1 MNRNVNS
8 HFAVN
13 PTNIN
18 ISRSSFKRDQ
28 DILTTMNFGKLIPFY
43 VDEILPGSTVSIDTS
58 VLARLSTP
66 VHPTM
71 GNAFMDVY
79 YFFVPNRLVW
89 EHWTDFMGENN
100 AGPWA
105 PTVEYAVPQVT
116 SGTAGGFYKGSIAD
130 YMGIPTNVQNLSV
143 NALPFRAYTLIWN
156 QYFRSDAINDFAYLP
171 LNDSSYN
178 IDSYLDEMPIQNAF
192 CGLETLPVAK
202 YFDYFTGCL
211 PEPQRGDASRIPIN
225 FDDASIID
233 DGHGLTFFQKSAFS
247 SSRTP
252 NFGLATGGS
261 SGVQSVN
268 TLGNYDGSA
277 AGTPSVSVLHYAGG
291 LSIQQESSA
300 QITINELRLAFQLQR
315 LLERDAR
322 GGGRYTS
329 ILLSHFG
336 VQSPDARLQRAE
348 YLGGKRIPI
357 NINQVLQTS
366 STDETSPQGNTAAY
380 SLTTDVS
387 SSFTKSFVEH
397 GFLIGVCCLRT
408 EHSYQ
413 QGVER
418 MWSRKGR
425 FDYYWPVLANIGEQA
440 VLNKEIYA
448 QGNADDDGVFGYQEA
463 WAEYRYKPN
472 RISGAFRSNYYQSLD
487 VWHYG
492 DFYESLPTLSP
503 DWLAETKDNVDRTLA
518 ITSELE
524 DQCICNFYV
533 KNKSV
538 LPMPTYSIPGLIDH
552 N

>member
-28 DILTTMNFGKLIPFY
+28 DILTTMNFGKLVPFY

-105 PTVEYAVPQVT
+105 PTVEYSIPQVK
-116 SGTAGGFYKGSIAD
+116 SDAPGGFYKGSIAD
-130 YMGIPTNVQNLSV
+130 YMGIPTGVEGISV

-171 LNDSSYN
+171 LHDSSVG
-178 IDSYLDEMPIQNAF
+178 IDDYIGDEPIQNAF

-225 FDDASIID
+225 FDDASIVPNGTLNFESVVFGVPTGKLVSIQNAANS
-233 DGHGLTFFQKSAFS
+233 TS
-247 SSRTP
+247 SPS
-252 NFGLATGGS
+252 
-261 SGVQSVN
+261 SVN
-268 TLGNYDGSA
+268 ILGQVA
-277 AGTPSVSVLHYAGG
+277 ANTQQGYLRYNSG
-291 LSIQQESSA
+291 LSIQQESNA

-366 STDETSPQGNTAAY
+366 STDDTSPQGNTAAY

-397 GFLIGVCCLRT
+397 GFVIGVCCLRT

-413 QGVER
+413 QGIER

-448 QGNADDDGVFGYQEA
+448 QGTTEDEEVFGYQEA

-472 RISGAFRSNYYQSLD
+472 RISGAFRSNYGQSLD

-492 DFYESLPTLSP
+492 DYYSSLPTLSP

-518 ITSELE
+518 ITSDVE

>member
-28 DILTTMNFGKLIPFY
+28 DILTTMNFGKLVPFY

-105 PTVEYAVPQVT
+105 PTVEYSIPQVK
-116 SGTAGGFYKGSIAD
+116 SDAPGGFYKGSIAD
-130 YMGIPTNVQNLSV
+130 YMGIPTGVEGISV

-171 LNDSSYN
+171 LHDSSVG
-178 IDSYLDEMPIQNAF
+178 IDDYIGDEPIQNAF
-192 CGLETLPVAK
+192 CGLDTLPVAK

-225 FDDASIID
+225 FDDATIVPD
-233 DGHGLTFFQKSAFS
+233 N
-247 SSRTP
+247 
-252 NFGLATGGS
+252 NFVFRVGTTNNNTVLAVNGSPS
-261 SGVQSVN
+261 SGFVDVKA
-268 TLGNYDGSA
+268 SA
-277 AGTPSVSVLHYAGG
+277 QTSLNGFLQYKSG
-291 LSIQQESSA
+291 LSIQQDSIA

-366 STDETSPQGNTAAY
+366 STDDTSPQGNTAAY

-397 GFLIGVCCLRT
+397 GFVIGVCCLRT

-413 QGVER
+413 QGIER

-448 QGNADDDGVFGYQEA
+448 QGTTEDEEVFGYQEA

-472 RISGAFRSNYYQSLD
+472 RISGAFRSNYGQSLD

-492 DFYESLPTLSP
+492 DYYSSLPTLSP

-518 ITSELE
+518 ITSDVE

>member
-13 PTNIN
+13 PTNIS
-18 ISRSSFKRDQ
+18 ISRSSFDRNQ
-28 DILTTMNFGKLIPFY
+28 DILTTMNFGQLVPFY
-43 VDEILPGSTVSIDTS
+43 VEEILPGSTVSIDTS
-58 VLARLSTP
+58 VLARLTTP

-89 EHWTDFMGENN
+89 QHWTDFMGENN

-105 PTVEYAVPQVT
+105 PTVEYQVPQVT
-116 SGTAGGFYKGSIAD
+116 SGSNGYQKGSIAD
-130 YMGIPTNVQNLSV
+130 YMGIPTEVGNLSV
-143 NALPFRAYTLIWN
+143 NAIPFRDYVLIWN

-171 LNDSSYN
+171 LTDATVDIDTYSS
-178 IDSYLDEMPIQNAF
+178 ETPAQNAF
-192 CGLETLPVAK
+192 CGLGCLPVAK

-211 PEPQRGDASRIPIN
+211 PEPQRGEASTLPIS
-225 FDDASIID
+225 FPEIVS
-233 DGHGLTFFQKSAFS
+233 DGPLTLNLNNGIVGTKN
-247 SSRTP
+247 TDVTL
-252 NFGLATGGS
+252 FGLGS
-261 SGVQSVN
+261 SGDRGVIYYGTDTSTIFDSGSQPATYVSG
-268 TLGNYDGSA
+268 LGFDTSN
-277 AGTPSVSVLHYAGG
+277 VSL
-291 LSIQQESSA
+291 
-300 QITINELRLAFQLQR
+300 TINELRLAFQLQR

-357 NINQVLQTS
+357 NITQVLQTS
-366 STDETSPQGNTAAY
+366 ATDSVSPQGNTAAY
-380 SLTTDVS
+380 SLTTNMS

-397 GFLIGVCCLRT
+397 GFVIGVCCLRT

-413 QGVER
+413 QGIER

-425 FDYYWPVLANIGEQA
+425 YDYYWPVLANIGEQA
-440 VLNKEIYA
+440 VLNKEIFA
-448 QGNADDDGVFGYQEA
+448 QGSDEDSEVFGYQEA

-472 RISGAFRSNYYQSLD
+472 RVSGAFRSNYAQSLD
-487 VWHYG
+487 VWHYA
-492 DFYESLPTLSP
+492 DYYSSLPSLSP
-503 DWLAETKDNVDRTLA
+503 EWLAETTANVDRTL
-518 ITSELE
+518 TVQSSVE
-524 DQCICNFYV
+524 DQCIVNFYV
-533 KNKSV
+533 KNRSV

>member
-28 DILTTMNFGKLIPFY
+28 DILTTMNFGKLVPFY

-105 PTVEYAVPQVT
+105 PTVEYSIPQVK
-116 SGTAGGFYKGSIAD
+116 SDAPGGFYKGSIAD
-130 YMGIPTNVQNLSV
+130 YMGIPTGVEGISV

-171 LNDSSYN
+171 LHDSSVG
-178 IDSYLDEMPIQNAF
+178 IDDYIGDEPIQNAF

-225 FDDASIID
+225 FDDASIVPNGTLNFESVVFGVPTGKLVSIQNAANS
-233 DGHGLTFFQKSAFS
+233 TS
-247 SSRTP
+247 SPS
-252 NFGLATGGS
+252 
-261 SGVQSVN
+261 SVN
-268 TLGNYDGSA
+268 ILGQVA
-277 AGTPSVSVLHYAGG
+277 ANTQQGYLRYNSG
-291 LSIQQESSA
+291 LSIQQESNA

-366 STDETSPQGNTAAY
+366 STDDTSPQGNTAAY

-397 GFLIGVCCLRT
+397 GFVIGVCCLRT

-413 QGVER
+413 QGIER

-448 QGNADDDGVFGYQEA
+448 QGTTEDEEVFGYQEA

-472 RISGAFRSNYYQSLD
+472 RISSAFRSNYAQSLD

-492 DFYESLPTLSP
+492 DYYGSLPTLSP
-503 DWLAETKDNVDRTLA
+503 EWLAETKDNVDRTLA
-518 ITSELE
+518 ITSDVE

>member
-8 HFAVN
+8 RFAVN

-18 ISRSSFKRDQ
+18 ISRSSFNRDQ
-28 DILTTMNFGKLIPFY
+28 DILTTMNFGKLVPFY
-43 VDEILPGSTVSIDTS
+43 VDEVLPGSTLSIDTS

-100 AGPWA
+100 VGPWA

-130 YMGIPTNVQNLSV
+130 YMGIPTNVQNISV

-156 QYFRSDAINDFAYLP
+156 QYFRSEAINDFAYLP

-178 IDSYLDEMPIQNAF
+178 IDNFIGELPNQNAF

-225 FDDASIID
+225 FDDAQIVS
-233 DGHGLTFFQKSAFS
+233 DGYLNFS
-247 SSRTP
+247 SGFMSNPVGTLNVGDTINANTRNVTLLGS
-252 NFGLATGGS
+252 NVSSMGGS
-261 SGVQSVN
+261 LKYSS
-268 TLGNYDGSA
+268 
-277 AGTPSVSVLHYAGG
+277 G
-291 LSIQQESSA
+291 LSIQQESNA

-315 LLERDAR
+315 LLEKDAM

-329 ILLSHFG
+329 LLLSHFG

-397 GFLIGVCCLRT
+397 GFVIGVCCLRT

-425 FDYYWPVLANIGEQA
+425 YDYYWPVLANIGEQA

-448 QGNADDDGVFGYQEA
+448 QGTDDDDGVFGYQEA

-472 RISGAFRSNYYQSLD
+472 RISGAFRSNYQQSLD

-518 ITSELE
+518 VTSEVE